1 MTLDGWTTKPKNSS
15 LLTKK
20 KKVSIEDKKADRC
33 WRRWRSGQCPF
44 APWWSSS
51 ASLDGWVRGCQ
62 SRNII
67 SRGRPQTN
75 WVTKTISSSGNPS
88 FNSPCAETLISEFTS
103 NAFSEGQVQHLY
115 LIYLSWCKY
124 CWSFTVDLVRP
135 HFSEVHPRI
144 KLSNTAEIFRWSGAV
159 PCQSQMP
166 LFSLLVK
173 KNKVTRAEHLM
184 CSFLSSSH
192 FFSDLSYVELNSSGG
207 GETGC
212 TDRETLLKYKITY
225 SRCNSNASWNL

>member
-1 MTLDGWTTKPKNSS
+1 MNNQAEAFKSS
-15 LLTKK
+15 DKK

-51 ASLDGWVRGCQ
+51 ASLDGWGWGCQ

-67 SRGRPQTN
+67 SRGRQQTN
-75 WVTKTISSSGNPS
+75 WLTKTISSSGNPS

-103 NAFSEGQVQHLY
+103 NAFSEGQVHHLY

-144 KLSNTAEIFRWSGAV
+144 KLLSTAEIWGWSGGMQITDTFV
-159 PCQSQMP
+159 QSYGQ
-166 LFSLLVK
+166 
-173 KNKVTRAEHLM
+173 KNKVTFNVFFFLFLFCLKLFLI
-184 CSFLSSSH
+184 CSSLFVVIIV
-192 FFSDLSYVELNSSGG
+192 SY
-207 GETGC
+207 T
-212 TDRETLLKYKITY
+212 
-225 SRCNSNASWNL
+225 